1 MPDTLNYMIMGYTA
15 GFIVLGLLLASL
27 WLRWRNLKADE
38 AALEAMRAEISQE
51 TTAPSRVAAEKLETT

>member
-15 GFIVLGLLLASL
+15 GFIVLGLMLATML
-27 WLRWRNLKADE
+27 LRWRNLKADE

-51 TTAPSRVAAEKLETT
+51 ATAPSRVAAEKLETT